1 MSILPIVTAP
11 DERLKQKS
19 QPVLEFTDQ
28 TRKFM
33 DDMLRTMYHEDG
45 AGLAAVQVGVLKRIL
60 VIDIKDHDSVERPK
74 DLYPLFIVNPEIIE
88 KSEELVTANEGCIS
102 LPEQRIEV
110 ARPESIKIRYLDYHN
125 KQQELEANDWLA
137 RVIQHEYDH
146 LEGKLMID
154 YLSNLKR
161 DVVLRKLKKLKN
173 NIV

>member
-1 MSILPIVTAP
+1 MSIFSIVTAP

-19 QPVLEFTDQ
+19 KPVLECTDQ

-33 DDMLRTMYHEDG
+33 HDMLETMYNADG
-45 AGLAAVQVGVLKRIL
+45 AGLAAVQVGILLRIL
-60 VIDIKDHDSVERPK
+60 VIDIKEYDPVERPK
-74 DLYPLFIVNPEIIE
+74 DFYPLFIVNPEIIE
-88 KSEELVTANEGCIS
+88 KSTELVTANEGCIS
-102 LPEQRIEV
+102 LPKQRIEV
-110 ARPESIKIRYLDYHN
+110 TRPESVKIRYLDYHG
-125 KQQELEANDWLA
+125 KSQELKANDWLA

-146 LEGKLMID
+146 LEGKLMVD